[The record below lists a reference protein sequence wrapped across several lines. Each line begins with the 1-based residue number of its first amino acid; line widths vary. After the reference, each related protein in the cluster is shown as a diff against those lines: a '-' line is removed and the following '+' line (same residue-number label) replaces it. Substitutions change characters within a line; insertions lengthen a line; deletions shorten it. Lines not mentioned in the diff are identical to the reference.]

1 MARGLGKRQPLY
13 LLLSPCILVSLNAL
27 QVMGRLKLPCICSL
41 AFLCLV
47 NSTRSAFYLVDVP
60 GVGFAK
66 VSLDQ
71 KAKWAAFFKVG
82 RPKKIALFKLSQR
95 I

>member
-1 MARGLGKRQPLY
+1 
-13 LLLSPCILVSLNAL
+13 
-27 QVMGRLKLPCICSL
+27 
-41 AFLCLV
+41 
-47 NSTRSAFYLVDVP
+47 VDVP

-82 RPKKIALFKLSQR
+82 RQKGKEK
-95 I
+95 